1 MQLMRADKVCQLL
14 NISVTTLAKWEKTGI
29 IKAYRASRRI
39 VFYDFESLKFLN
51 EEEETKKTE

>member
-1 MQLMRADKVCQLL
+1 MQLMRANEVCQLL

-29 IKAYRASRRI
+29 IKAYRTSRRI

-51 EEEETKKTE
+51 EEETKKTE